1 MYCFFGAQ
9 FDRRRQATSSFAA
22 LRALILI
29 LLFPLFLAPA
39 RAQFR
44 ASIQGVVTDSTG
56 AVIPGA
62 TLTLTNLQ
70 TNEQRTT
77 TSNGEGIYN
86 FNALPP
92 DNFSL
97 VVERDGFQKKVFEHL
112 QLIPEQANSVNVQLT
127 IGAAATTVTVNAE
140 SATVLDKETAKRCL
154 DAGAKFLTST
164 GLVPDVVESALAGGI
179 VAIPGALT
187 PTEVIAAWKAGAQFV
202 KIYPAAPV
210 GGALYIRSLKVPL
223 PQVKLIAAGGVNQ
236 QNATAFIAA
245 GASAIGVGVE
255 LLPRDAVLRRQ
266 DHRIHELARRF
277 LGFVAEARVTD
288 QPY

>member
-1 MYCFFGAQ
+1 MDPKA
-9 FDRRRQATSSFAA
+9 ATAC
-22 LRALILI
+22 IEEI
-29 LLFPLFLAPA
+29 GLFPGIRVKTEDQALYAAETLYHAGIPVA
-39 RAQFR
+39 E
-44 ASIQGVVTDSTG
+44 ITMTV
-56 AVIPGA
+56 PGA
-62 TLTLTNLQ
+62 INVIRTLAQ
-70 TNEQRTT
+70 SFPEM
-77 TSNGEGIYN
+77 
-86 FNALPP
+86 
-92 DNFSL
+92 
-97 VVERDGFQKKVFEHL
+97 VV
-112 QLIPEQANSVNVQLT
+112 
-127 IGAAATTVTVNAE
+127 GAG
-140 SATVLDKETAKRCL
+140 TVLDKETALRCL

-164 GLVPDVVESALAGGI
+164 GLVPDVVESALKGGI

-210 GGALYIRSLKVPL
+210 GGELYIRSLKVPL

-255 LLPRDAVLRRQ
+255 LLPRDAVQRRQ

-288 QPY
+288 QPQ